1 MKELSLNVLDIAQ
14 NSISAGA
21 TLITI
26 ETVEDEEADR
36 LSICILDNGR
46 GMTPE
51 QVAHVT
57 DPFFTTRTTRKVGLG
72 VPLFKMAAEMAGGAF
87 SIQSEPGKGTAVRA
101 TFQLSNV
108 DRMPLGDM
116 EDTIFMLIHM
126 NPQLDFVYQRGK
138 NGRAFTLDTR
148 QLRQILGDVP
158 FNDPEVGA
166 WIKGY
171 LSEQLAALSEEQAV
185 E

>member
-26 ETVEDEEADR
+26 ETIEDGTADR
-36 LSICILDNGR
+36 LYINILDNGK
-46 GMTPE
+46 GMTAE

-57 DPFFTTRTTRKVGLG
+57 DPFYTTRTTRKVGLG
-72 VPLFKMAAEMAGGAF
+72 VPLFKMAAEMAGGDFA
-87 SIQSEPGKGTAVRA
+87 IQSEVGKGTAVRA
-101 TFQLSNV
+101 SFQLSNV

-116 EDTIFMLIHM
+116 EDTVAMLIHM
-126 NPQLDFVYQRGK
+126 NPGLDFVYRRGK
-138 NGRAFTLDTR
+138 DGREFVLDTR
-148 QLRQILGDVP
+148 ELRQILGDVP
-158 FNDPEVGA
+158 LNEPDVAE

-171 LSEQLAALSEEQAV
+171 LSEQLAGLQQDQAL
-185 E
+185 